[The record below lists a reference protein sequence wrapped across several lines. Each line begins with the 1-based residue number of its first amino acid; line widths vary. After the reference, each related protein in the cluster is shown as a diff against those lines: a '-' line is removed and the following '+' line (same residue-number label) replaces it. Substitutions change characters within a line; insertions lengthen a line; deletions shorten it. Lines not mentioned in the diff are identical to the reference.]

1 VWKVLYRDLENSFQE
16 KKRTLPFFQG
26 GYHFRSHGAVTKK
39 EKKGGIK
46 EGTKQEAQVLVL
58 LPERQS
64 RFSIV

>member
-1 VWKVLYRDLENSFQE
+1 
-16 KKRTLPFFQG
+16 
-26 GYHFRSHGAVTKK
+26 VTKK